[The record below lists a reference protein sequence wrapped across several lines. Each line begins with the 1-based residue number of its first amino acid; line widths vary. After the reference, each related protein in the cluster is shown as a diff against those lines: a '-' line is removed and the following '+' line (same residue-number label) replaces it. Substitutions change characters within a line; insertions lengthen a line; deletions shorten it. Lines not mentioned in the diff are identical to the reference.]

1 MKRRGKNLHGRD
13 STARKDADGVFLQ
26 HSPEKREKFFGLL
39 PVFRESCG
47 RFTIGMKGYCPGE
60 GVRRMQ
66 QLTKAQARQFA
77 QCYLEGMDA
86 VRAAQAVGRT
96 DGLLLLEQAAVREQI
111 RVFRRQ
117 LSELFTPEDT
127 VRRMVQLAFGRANDC
142 VKLALQEHP
151 DVDSLDLSLLSEIKR
166 NEKGTVEIKLMDR
179 VRVLERLLAL
189 ERGGE
194 DEAAAFFRAMQGA
207 CGEAGA
213 WEETD

>member
-1 MKRRGKNLHGRD
+1 
-13 STARKDADGVFLQ
+13 
-26 HSPEKREKFFGLL
+26 
-39 PVFRESCG
+39 
-47 RFTIGMKGYCPGE
+47 
-60 GVRRMQ
+60 MQ
-66 QLTKAQARQFA
+66 QLTKAQVRQFA
-77 QCYLEGMDA
+77 ACYLAGMDA
-86 VRAAQAVGRT
+86 ERAARAVGRT
-96 DGLLLLEQAAVREQI
+96 DGLLLLEQGAVREQI
-111 RVFRRQ
+111 QASRRQ

-127 VRRMVQLAFGRANDC
+127 IRRMVQLAFGRANDC

-207 CGEAGA
+207 CGEAGT